1 MSGPVRQSVLAQKAP
16 VVPGA
21 GTTDLATVLRALG
34 DPTRLV
40 MAAML
45 ARAGAPLCVCHLE
58 ARFSLSQPT
67 ISHHLRV
74 LREARLVSSERRGPW
89 AYYAIDAARLEALP
103 AIGALLGSVDL
114 GGPSAR
120 CCA

>member
-1 MSGPVRQSVLAQKAP
+1 MQSSRLTVLRSKAP
-16 VVPGA
+16 HAPSA
-21 GTTDLATVLRALG
+21 ATAELAMVLRALG

-45 ARAGAPLCVCHLE
+45 AREAEPLCVCHLE

-74 LREARLVSSERRGPW
+74 LRETQLVTSERRGPW
-89 AYYAIDAARLEALP
+89 VFYALDHARLTALP
-103 AIGALLGSVDL
+103 AILALLSAVDL
-114 GGPSAR
+114 GAPPAAR
-120 CCA
+120 CCT